1 MRNIYYSALS
11 YARAPYDWLENEG
24 SEKTADSNMFQ
35 RLFGN
40 GTAAALYH
48 FLLMVGNFVLIVLL
62 FMSLIRYALSA
73 SEPVARHQAKSA
85 IIRWFMCIVVMNAV
99 LAIARIALK
108 IGGAL

>member
-73 SEPVARHQAKSA
+73 SEPVARHQA
-85 IIRWFMCIVVMNAV
+85 IRWFMCIVVMNAV